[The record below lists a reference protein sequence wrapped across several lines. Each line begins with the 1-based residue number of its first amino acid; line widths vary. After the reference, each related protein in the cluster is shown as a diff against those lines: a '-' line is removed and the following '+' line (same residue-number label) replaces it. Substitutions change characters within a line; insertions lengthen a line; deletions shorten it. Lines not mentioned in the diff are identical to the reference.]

1 MLSFIAVQW
10 TCVQIFTHIF
20 TLSWET
26 AHTTHLE
33 PNNCS
38 ILVLVSEHNKEVIL
52 EMFNW
57 PIWCCR
63 VVFATIALGIGTN
76 LKDVNTIYQYGAP
89 KSIWWLFPGEWP
101 RRMQQNHLCSWSFRL
116 SSKEVANKLK
126 RWRGSSC
133 EEVLG
138 EWHCMSST
146 VTTRPFWPDLYKAW
160 SKPEHLSGC
169 DVFETDTE

>member
-1 MLSFIAVQW
+1 MCADIYAHFHFELGDSSYYPSGAQQLFHPG
-10 TCVQIFTHIF
+10 TC
-20 TLSWET
+20 SW
-26 AHTTHLE
+26 AQQGGY
-33 PNNCS
+33 
-38 ILVLVSEHNKEVIL
+38 L

-63 VVFATIALGIGTN
+63 VVFATIALGMEIN

-89 KSIWWLFPGEWP
+89 KSIWWLFPGESP
-101 RRMQQNHLCSWSFRL
+101 RRMEWENAACSWSFRL

-146 VTTRPFWPDLYKAW
+146 VTTRPFWPDL
-160 SKPEHLSGC
+160 SKPEHLLGC
-169 DVFETDTE
+169 DLLETDTE